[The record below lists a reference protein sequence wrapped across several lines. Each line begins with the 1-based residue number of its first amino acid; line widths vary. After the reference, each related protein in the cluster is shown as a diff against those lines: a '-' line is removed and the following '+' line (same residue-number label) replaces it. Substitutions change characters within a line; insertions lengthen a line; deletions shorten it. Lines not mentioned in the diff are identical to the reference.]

1 MTSITAIA
9 ASGMRAADVALRS
22 SAHNLANLQTE
33 GFRREQ
39 VVQTAQPDG
48 GVSASTVR
56 SRIEGAALED
66 DMVAQS
72 QARNSFLANL
82 AVFRA
87 GAGGTGS
94 LLDVFARSKGTELL
108 TAQLLK
114 GPKGYACQYP
124 NTHPCSGLAAHA
136 TGKPLID
143 QTTKRLFCRK

>member
-9 ASGMRAADVALRS
+9 ASGMRAADVALRA

-94 LLDVFARSKGTELL
+94 LLDVFA
-108 TAQLLK
+108 
-114 GPKGYACQYP
+114 
-124 NTHPCSGLAAHA
+124 
-136 TGKPLID
+136 
-143 QTTKRLFCRK
+143 